1 MYYPIAIKKYGG
13 NVAKDTNGKQELQ
26 IETKAEVA
34 LFVKKQKTGDIK
46 MWWSISGIVLVI
58 IGISLAFGGTYLS
71 LWNIINIDLKKAGTW
86 KELYERGE
94 QAKKEKSKACSAL
107 RYILIGSTIQII
119 GSVFQIVGLFK

>member
-1 MYYPIAIKKYGG
+1 MYCLIAERMYGG
-13 NVAKDTNGKQELQ
+13 SAAKVTNGRQGLQ
-26 IETKAEVA
+26 IETKAVA
-34 LFVKKQKTGDIK
+34 VLFVEKQKTGDIK

-58 IGISLAFGGTYLS
+58 FGISLAFGGTYLS
-71 LWNIINIDLKKAGTW
+71 LWNVINIDLKKAGTW

-94 QAKKEKSKACSAL
+94 QAKKEKSKALCAL

>member
-1 MYYPIAIKKYGG
+1 
-13 NVAKDTNGKQELQ
+13 
-26 IETKAEVA
+26 
-34 LFVKKQKTGDIK
+34 

-71 LWNIINIDLKKAGTW
+71 LWNVINIDLKKAGTW

-94 QAKKEKSKACSAL
+94 QAKNEKSKALCAL

>member
-1 MYYPIAIKKYGG
+1 MP
-13 NVAKDTNGKQELQ
+13 
-26 IETKAEVA
+26 EVVV
-34 LFVKKQKTGDIK
+34 LFVEKQKTGDIK

-71 LWNIINIDLKKAGTW
+71 LWNVINIDLKKAGTW